1 MQVAAS
7 AGQSSIFIYDLAIA
21 HLYIQSSTLLLSPL
35 SSPLSSLS
43 YFGTLHTK
51 VSTNMTDWI
60 FYFLL
65 ENFILQN
72 FCICI
77 EKMPANTEYIKD
89 RRKKK
94 KRTGERSLFPYHCR
108 ILIG

>member
-1 MQVAAS
+1 
-7 AGQSSIFIYDLAIA
+7 
-21 HLYIQSSTLLLSPL
+21 
-35 SSPLSSLS
+35 
-43 YFGTLHTK
+43 
-51 VSTNMTDWI
+51 MTDWI

-94 KRTGERSLFPYHCR
+94 KGQEKGHSFLIIVEYSLGNSLVNYF
-108 ILIG
+108 